1 MRYPAYCA
9 MQVNSIHPES
19 DGQTERVNRILED
32 VLRHFVGP
40 QQDDWV
46 KYLKTAQFAIN
57 NSWQES
63 VRHTPFFL
71 NHGRHPNMPGL
82 EGLMTKVLV
91 SLRNTICKGYEG
103 CIGKG

>member
-1 MRYPAYCA
+1 LCNAS
-9 MQVNSIHPES
+9 QQHSSES

-82 EGLMTKVLV
+82 EGLDDQGARVPTATRFVKDMRDALKR
-91 SLRNTICKGYEG
+91 LRDV
-103 CIGKG
+103 